1 MSHEFQLATA
11 ETWPNPWP
19 MYRALRDH
27 DPVHHVVPPQR
38 PEYDYYVLSRH
49 ADVWS
54 AARDHQ
60 TFSSAQGLTVNYGEL
75 EMIGLH
81 DTPPMVMQ
89 DPPVHTEFRKLVSRG
104 FTPRQVETVEPTVRK
119 FVVERLEKL
128 RANGGGDIVTELFK
142 PLPSM
147 VVAHYLG
154 VPEED
159 WTQFDGWTQAI
170 VAANAV
176 DGATTGALDAV
187 GSMMAYFTGLI
198 ERRRTEPA
206 DDAISHLVAA
216 GVGADGDTAGTLSIL
231 AFTFTM
237 VTGGNDTVTGML
249 GGSMPLLHRRPDQR
263 RLLLDDPEGIPDA
276 VEELLRLT
284 SPVQGLAR
292 TTTRNVTI
300 GDTTIPAGR
309 RVLLLYGSANR
320 DERQYGPDAA
330 ELDVTR
336 CPRNILTFSHGAHH
350 CLGAAAARMQ
360 CRVALTEL
368 LARCPD
374 FWLSAR
380 RTELAADRILDAA
393 ERLFTQRDPASIGMN
408 EIAKA
413 AGCSRATL
421 YRYFDSREALRTAY
435 VHRETRRLGR
445 EIMVKIADV
454 VEPAERLL
462 VSITTTLRMVRD
474 NPALA
479 AWFTTTRPPIG
490 GEMAGRSEV
499 IAALAAAFLN
509 SLGPDDPTTVERRAR
524 WVVRMLTSLL
534 MFPGRDEADERAMIA
549 EFVVPIVTPASAAA
563 RKAGHPGPE

>member
-187 GSMMAYFTGLI
+187 DSMMAYFTGLI

-292 TTTRNVTI
+292 TTTRDVTI